1 MAAAVH
7 HGGAGTTAAALRAGL
22 PSLIVPFIADQPFW
36 GEVVHQAGVG
46 PRPIAQG
53 KLTVDGLA
61 WAIGQLVSDEAMRQR
76 AQALGDVLRAEDG
89 VGAAVRALA
98 GLLGR

>member
-61 WAIGQLVSDEAMRQR
+61 RAIGQLVSDEAMRQR